1 MTTISL
7 PPKKIEKKNPK
18 KFWSLVIPDDK
29 IDPCVF
35 FQTRRTSNT
44 GFFLSKKCDVI
55 GDLFVEFGR
64 MSWFLI
70 AYNVSRLS
78 NRSELLRKGS
88 WINWCSVWHSQY
100 WIALAYVTWLTDIY
114 IYIYPIILFC
124 HLKNIG

>member
-7 PPKKIEKKNPK
+7 PPNKIEEKKPK

-44 GFFLSKKCDVI
+44 GFFSFKEVWRHW
-55 GDLFVEFGR
+55 GFVCWVWQNE
-64 MSWFLI
+64 LI
-70 AYNVSRLS
+70 PDRIQCVTSIKQKWTV
-78 NRSELLRKGS
+78 LRKGS

-114 IYIYPIILFC
+114 IYPIILFC